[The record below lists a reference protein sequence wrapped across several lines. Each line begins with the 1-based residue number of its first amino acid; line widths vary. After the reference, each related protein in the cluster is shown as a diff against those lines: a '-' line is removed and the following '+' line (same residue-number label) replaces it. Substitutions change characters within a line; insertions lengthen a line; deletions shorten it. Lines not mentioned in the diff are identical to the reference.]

1 MKDPVNNW
9 LLKQNKQNKKQTGQT
24 PCFPLPLLSC
34 QELPG
39 TEAKVAGGQ
48 DATPHLFLFHL
59 THGQISLLSPKCI
72 WFFSF
77 TNSGAYVSTKF
88 QETETCPGLLIQM
101 LLLF

>member
-1 MKDPVNNW
+1 M
-9 LLKQNKQNKKQTGQT
+9 
-24 PCFPLPLLSC
+24 LSR

-77 TNSGAYVSTKF
+77 KSNSGAYVSTKF
-88 QETETCPGLLIQM
+88 RETETCPGLYPNASVVLVLIFPTSLPYGQREKYD
-101 LLLF
+101 LVN